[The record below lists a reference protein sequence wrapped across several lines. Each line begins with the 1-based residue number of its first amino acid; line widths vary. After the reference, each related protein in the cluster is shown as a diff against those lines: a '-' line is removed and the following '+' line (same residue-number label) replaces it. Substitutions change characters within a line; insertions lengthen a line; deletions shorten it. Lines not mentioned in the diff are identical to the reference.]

1 MSRDPAFGG
10 LGRLLGMRPGVIGD
24 GRCSWALTVRPD
36 HLNPYGT
43 VHGGVVYALVDQ
55 AMGGALF
62 SRLEPGE
69 RCATLEIK
77 INYLTAVTSGDI
89 TAEASLIQRTR
100 RTALVE
106 ARVQA
111 EDAVLIAHAT
121 GTFYIQS

>member
-1 MSRDPAFGG
+1 VSRDPAFGG
-10 LGRLLGMRPGVIGD
+10 LGRLLGMRPGTIGD
-24 GRCSWALTVRPD
+24 GRCSWSLTVGPD

-89 TAEASLIQRTR
+89 TAEASLISVT
-100 RTALVE
+100 VE
-106 ARVQA
+106 ACQN
-111 EDAVLIAHAT
+111 
-121 GTFYIQS
+121 